1 MTFPPWLRWL
11 LIIAALF
18 LAVLALLGAT
28 SVITLTATW
37 PLPLAVVLLCLAVAI
52 P

>member
-1 MTFPPWLRWL
+1 MTFPSWLRWL

-18 LAVLALLGAT
+18 LAVFALLAAT
-28 SVITLTATW
+28 SVITASAAW